1 MPHSIHTFLDQV
13 DSGVWGS
20 NKKGSASFDLHAGH
34 VLMARGASSVGG
46 SRGSTDTN
54 VVRGLMFPEYNA
66 GYPHDKYTIAFPS
79 STTSSSEDNGDD
91 PNVQGFYVNMQPNIV
106 HHSPRIESSS
116 TTASNGSSSD
126 TSNSIEQYIEGES
139 CFGKINDESSRQ
151 VIDRMDALTT
161 LEGSSGRLMESVII
175 LNAKIVGR

>member
-1 MPHSIHTFLDQV
+1 MIGSSRGSIGTIQ
-13 DSGVWGS
+13 GS
-20 NKKGSASFDLHAGH
+20 NKSQN
-34 VLMARGASSVGG
+34 
-46 SRGSTDTN
+46 TNN

-91 PNVQGFYVNMQPNIV
+91 DQNVQGFYVNMQPNTV